1 LIDSGNDKELAER
14 FAIELEF
21 GTGGLR
27 GLIRNG
33 TNGMNKYVVARATQG
48 LANYV
53 NKAIGQQSAGS
64 AYDLDGGVSHPHQT
78 IGQQSAAIV
87 HDLDGGVSHSH
98 PTMGQRAAAIAS
110 DSRFFSKEFAMESA
124 NVLASNGIKTYI
136 FSEMRPTPE
145 LSFAVRE
152 FKCTTGIVITA
163 SHNPKEYN
171 GYKVYWNDGG
181 QIISP
186 QDKDII
192 NEVRKVERLED
203 VKRGDFESLVKQGM
217 IIWIG
222 QEIDEKFMK
231 EVIAV
236 SKFSKDIEDSG
247 VKIVY
252 TPLHGTGATIIP
264 EVLSRLGFKDVI
276 YVDEQMKPDPSF
288 STVRKP
294 NPEERDALDLAI
306 KYAVK
311 HNADIVIA
319 TDPDADRM
327 GIAVKNANGEFE
339 IISGN
344 HIGAILEYYILSK
357 MKENNTLP
365 SNGAI
370 VKTIVT
376 TDLQDRIAE
385 SFSMKVF
392 NVLTGFKYIGEK
404 IKYFEDTGEYKYIFG
419 GEESYGYLAGTYSR
433 DKDSVAATALISE
446 CCAYLKSQGLTIT
459 DYLNSIFKGY
469 GFYNDKNV
477 SIDAEGLEG
486 LEIINNVMKKLRDNS
501 YEKIGGADVVKAIDY
516 MNDTVFDS
524 DDGDGVLP
532 KSNVLQYKLSDGS
545 IVTARPSGTEPKI
558 KFYFSAKSNSWEETD
573 SKLNRMI
580 DDIIPGIKSF
590 MGK

>member
-1 LIDSGNDKELAER
+1 MTISDLVKQRAYEWTRAPYDEECRNEIKGLIDRGDDKELAER
-14 FAIELEF
+14 FAVELEF

-33 TNGMNKYVVARATQG
+33 INGMNKYVVARATQG

-53 NKAIGQQSAGS
+53 NKVNAQ
-64 AYDLDGGVSHPHQT
+64 H
-78 IGQQSAAIV
+78 SAAI
-87 HDLDGGVSHSH
+87 
-98 PTMGQRAAAIAS
+98 AY

-124 NVLASNGIKTYI
+124 AVFASNGIKTYI
-136 FSEMRPTPE
+136 FSDMRPTPE

-171 GYKVYWNDGG
+171 GYKVYWSDGG

-186 QDKDII
+186 QDNDII

-203 VKRGDFESLVKQGM
+203 VKREDFDSLVKQGM

-222 QEIDEKFMK
+222 KEIDEKFMK

-252 TPLHGTGATIIP
+252 TPLHGTGATIMP
-264 EVLSRLGFKDVI
+264 EVLSRTGFKNVI

-311 HNADIVIA
+311 HNGDIVIA

-327 GIAVKNANGEFE
+327 GIAVKNSTGEFDVL
-339 IISGN
+339 SGN

-365 SNGAI
+365 SDGAI

-376 TDLQDRIAE
+376 TELQDKIAE

-404 IKYFEDTGEYKYIFG
+404 IKYFEDTGKYKYIFG

-433 DKDSVAATALISE
+433 DKDSVAATLLISE
-446 CCAYLKSQGLTIT
+446 CCAYLKKQGLTIT
-459 DYLNSIFKGY
+459 DYLNSIFKEY

-486 LEIINNVMKKLRDNS
+486 LEIINGVMKKLRNES
-501 YEKIGGADVVKAIDY
+501 YVKIGGENVIKAIDY
-516 MNDTVFDS
+516 MNETIFDS
-524 DDGDGVLP
+524 DDSDGVLP

-545 IVTARPSGTEPKI
+545 IVTVRPSGTEPKI
-558 KFYFSAKSNSWEETD
+558 KFYFSTKSNSREETD
-573 SKLNRMI
+573 SKLNKMI
-580 DDIIPGIKSF
+580 DDIIPGIKLF
-590 MGK
+590 MGNQ

>member
-1 LIDSGNDKELAER
+1 MTILDLVKERAYEWTKAPYDEECRDEIKGLIDTNNDKELTER

-33 TNGMNKYVVARATQG
+33 TNGMNRYVVARATQG

-53 NKAIGQQSAGS
+53 NKSGS
-64 AYDLDGGVSHPHQT
+64 GKH
-78 IGQQSAAIV
+78 SAAI
-87 HDLDGGVSHSH
+87 
-98 PTMGQRAAAIAS
+98 AY

-124 NVLASNGIKTYI
+124 NVFASNGIKTYI

-171 GYKVYWNDGG
+171 GYKVYWNDGA
-181 QIISP
+181 QVVSP
-186 QDKDII
+186 HDTDII
-192 NEVRKVERLED
+192 DEVRKIERLED
-203 VKRGDFESLVKQGM
+203 VKRGDFDSFVKSGM
-217 IIWIG
+217 VVWIG
-222 QEIDEKFMK
+222 EEVDEKFMK
-231 EVIAV
+231 EVVVLASPKV
-236 SKFSKDIEDSG
+236 IENSS

-252 TPLHGTGATIIP
+252 TPLHGTGSAIIP
-264 EVLSRLGFKDVI
+264 KVLSRVGFKDVI
-276 YVDEQMKPDPSF
+276 YVDEQMKADPAF

-311 HNADIVIA
+311 NNADIVVA

-327 GIAVKNANGEFE
+327 GIAVKNSSGEFDVL
-339 IISGN
+339 SGN

-357 MKENNTLP
+357 LKENNSLP
-365 SNGAI
+365 RNGAV

-376 TDLQDRIAE
+376 TDLQDKIAE

-404 IKYFEDTGEYKYIFG
+404 IKNFEETGEYKYVFG

-433 DKDSVAATALISE
+433 DKDSVAATLLISE
-446 CCAYLKSQGLTIT
+446 CCAYLKNKGLTLT
-459 DYLNSIFKGY
+459 DYLNSIFKEY
-469 GFYNDKNV
+469 GFYNDKSV
-477 SIDAEGLEG
+477 SIDAEGLKG
-486 LEIINNVMKKLRDNS
+486 LEVINEVMRKLKGQP
-501 YEKIGGADVVKAIDY
+501 YESIGGADVVKAIDY
-516 MNDTVFDS
+516 MNDTIFDA
-524 DDGDGVLP
+524 DGSAVVLP

-545 IVTARPSGTEPKI
+545 IVTVRPSGTEPKI
-558 KFYFSAKSNSWEETD
+558 KFYFSAKSASREETD
-573 SKLNRMI
+573 LKLNRMI
-580 DDIIPGIKSF
+580 DDIIPGIKAF
-590 MGK
+590 MEKSING

>member
-1 LIDSGNDKELAER
+1 MAISDLVKQRAYEWTKTPYDEECRNEIKKLIDSGNDKELAER
-14 FAIELEF
+14 FAVELEF

-53 NKAIGQQSAGS
+53 NRIGTQQ
-64 AYDLDGGVSHPHQT
+64 H
-78 IGQQSAAIV
+78 SAAI
-87 HDLDGGVSHSH
+87 
-98 PTMGQRAAAIAS
+98 AY

-124 NVLASNGIKTYI
+124 AVLASNGIKTYI

-181 QIISP
+181 QIVSP
-186 QDKDII
+186 HDKDII

-203 VKRGDFESLVKQGM
+203 VKRGDFESLVKTGM
-217 IIWIG
+217 IVWIG
-222 QEIDEKFMK
+222 KEVDEKFMK
-231 EVIAV
+231 EVLSL
-236 SKFSKDIEDSG
+236 SKFSKDMEKSG

-264 EVLSRLGFKDVI
+264 EVLSRVGFKNVI

-306 KYAVK
+306 KYAQK
-311 HNADIVIA
+311 HNGDIVIA

-327 GIAVKNANGEFE
+327 GIVVKNSNNEFE
-339 IISGN
+339 ILSGN
-344 HIGAILEYYILSK
+344 HTGAILEYYLLSK
-357 MKENNTLP
+357 MKENNSLP
-365 SNGAI
+365 FNGAI

-376 TDLQDRIAE
+376 TDLQDKIAE

-404 IKYFEDTGEYKYIFG
+404 IKSFEDTGKYKYIFG

-433 DKDSVAATALISE
+433 DKDSVAAALLISE

-459 DYLNSIFKGY
+459 DYLDSIFKRY

-486 LEIINNVMKKLRDNS
+486 LAVIKDVMKKLRDKS
-501 YEKIGGADVVKAIDY
+501 YEKIGGVDVVKAVDY
-516 MNDTVFDS
+516 MNDTIFDS
-524 DDGDGVLP
+524 DDCDGVLP
-532 KSNVLQYKLSDGS
+532 KSDVLQYKLSDGS
-545 IVTARPSGTEPKI
+545 IVTVRPSGTEPKI
-558 KFYFSAKSNSWEETD
+558 KFYFSTKSNSRKETNF
-573 SKLNRMI
+573 KLDRMI
-580 DDIIPGIKSF
+580 DDIIPGIKLF
-590 MGK
+590 VEKRM